1 MITSVDRN
9 AQMSRQSRRG
19 ERAQACLSA
28 SLQDLLPRLKRG
40 ARPAARD
47 AAKALEFWLSLPYRR
62 QRPSEDMRDLAI
74 ELLILGTEH
83 PRRYDGLLQIV
94 VENTD
99 LRSLGGMMAL
109 DRFLQAMTGEHD
121 YFLDRHEGW
130 PSVKRM
136 LPGLCQEASMTP
148 AALIEAAVRQI
159 QEPGIVSDATQMDLF
174 GSPMA
179 A

>member
-1 MITSVDRN
+1 MPRL
-9 AQMSRQSRRG
+9 SRRG
-19 ERAQACLSA
+19 ERAHSCLAA

-40 ARPAARD
+40 ARPLARD
-47 AAKALEFWLSLPYRR
+47 AAKALEFWLALPYRR
-62 QRPSEDMRDLAI
+62 QRPTDDMRDLAI
-74 ELLILGTEH
+74 ELLILGMDH

-109 DRFLQAMTGEHD
+109 DRFLHAMTGEHD
-121 YFLDRHEGW
+121 YFLDRHDGW

-136 LPGLCQEASMTP
+136 LPGLCQEAPMTP
-148 AALIEAAVRQI
+148 VMLVEAALRQI
-159 QEPGIVSDATQMDLF
+159 QEPCPTPDFEQADLF
-174 GSPMA
+174 GTGLA